1 MTDLASLT
9 TKPVAARV
17 SLGTKLAYGFGS
29 VAYGIKDNGFAVFLL
44 IFFNQVVGMPAEQV
58 GLAVLIALIAD
69 AFFDP
74 IVGHKS
80 DATRSRWG
88 RRHPWLYAAA
98 LPITLSWMLLW
109 NPPEIGNDL
118 MFFYV
123 IVVAMAVRFSFSAYE
138 VPALAM
144 LPELTR
150 DYHERTE
157 VLRYRFLFGWLG
169 GLVMLYAAYALL
181 LVPEPGYDNGIL
193 NPNGYHRYALV
204 GSIVML
210 VSVVVSA
217 LGTHKLMARPNQSDA
232 KSVSHGFSDF
242 GAALRFRPFQIL
254 LGAGVCA
261 FANQG
266 LTFALTNYLLLY
278 VWELPP
284 SAFNIY
290 PFVLFVGVALAFGIV
305 GPMSRRLE
313 KGLTGAVSAV
323 LSLIF
328 GTLPYW
334 LRWVDLFPDNGS
346 DLATAAVL
354 GLIALSMTF
363 GICAMMMISSMIA
376 DVTDAHEART
386 GKRTEGIFF
395 AGFFFMQKCIG
406 GLGILASALILSI
419 AGFPE
424 NAQPGQVSA
433 QVIDRLSI
441 TFAIAATII
450 GIGCAWLFTRF
461 PLGRADHEARLAE
474 IAQARLS

>member
-1 MTDLASLT
+1 MTDLAGLT

-17 SLGTKLAYGFGS
+17 SMGTKLAYGFGS

-44 IFFNQVVGMPAEQV
+44 IYFNQVVGMPAEQV

-98 LPITLSWMLLW
+98 LPIALSWLLLW
-109 NPPEIGNDL
+109 NPPEIGNGGL
-118 MFFYV
+118 FVYL

-144 LPELTR
+144 LPEMTR

-181 LVPEPGYDNGIL
+181 LVPEPGYESGVL
-193 NPNGYHRYALV
+193 NPNGYHRYAV
-204 GSIVML
+204 AGAIVML

-217 LGTHKLMARPNQSDA
+217 LGTHRLMAKPNTGDIRLA
-232 KSVSHGFSDF
+232 AHGLGDF
-242 GAALRFRPFQIL
+242 VAALKFRPFQL
-254 LGAGVCA
+254 LLAAGICA

-266 LTFALTNYLLLY
+266 LFFALTNYLMLY
-278 VWELPP
+278 VWEFPQM
-284 SAFNIY
+284 AFNIY
-290 PFVLFVGVALAFGIV
+290 PFVLFLGVALAFVIV
-305 GPMSRRLE
+305 GPVSRRLE
-313 KGLTGAVSAV
+313 KPRTAAIGAL
-323 LSLIF
+323 LSL
-328 GTLPYW
+328 TLATMPYW
-334 LRWVDLFPDNGS
+334 LRLAGLFPENGTTLS
-346 DLATAAVL
+346 IALVL
-354 GLIALSMTF
+354 GLIALSTTF

-376 DVTDAHEART
+376 DVTDAAEASS

-406 GLGILASALILSI
+406 GLGILASALILST

-424 NAQPGQVSA
+424 NAQPGEVPA
-433 QVIDRLSI
+433 QVIDRLAV
-441 TFAIAATII
+441 TFAIATTAI
-450 GIGCAWLFTRF
+450 GVLCAWLFTRF
-461 PLGRADHEARLAE
+461 PLGRADHEARLAD
-474 IAQARLS
+474 IANR